1 MVSRNENVILNATT
15 FETPPLTDFN
25 IFLPFSLDFKS
36 GKYSN
41 MWRYV
46 HLFSEFSP
54 TLLFSSFS
62 GVSKFVNPG
71 LMGALGLQVHL

>member
-1 MVSRNENVILNATT
+1 
-15 FETPPLTDFN
+15 
-25 IFLPFSLDFKS
+25 
-36 GKYSN
+36 